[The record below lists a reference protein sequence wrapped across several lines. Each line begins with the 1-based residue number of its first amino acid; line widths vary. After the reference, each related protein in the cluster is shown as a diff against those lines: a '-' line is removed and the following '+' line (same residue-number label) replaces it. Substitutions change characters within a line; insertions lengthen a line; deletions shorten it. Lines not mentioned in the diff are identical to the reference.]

1 MSSNKLGCLS
11 CSSSGIY
18 LDFSI
23 ASHHSPTLNTCV
35 NVLYSTLFSF
45 ISFAQRIYKYA
56 RVKIAPKILTKHLDD
71 ELFCEKS

>member
-1 MSSNKLGCLS
+1 MFYIYSS
-11 CSSSGIY
+11 
-18 LDFSI
+18 
-23 ASHHSPTLNTCV
+23 
-35 NVLYSTLFSF
+35 LFSF